1 MRAPIPFMLL
11 LLIIN
16 LVSPRLAQAL
26 DVLIL
31 QSGHSPVYADA
42 LRGLHAAAKLDS
54 KTLVLSDYSDVDVQ
68 RLVREER
75 PRLLIAVGDRA
86 LAACRKTREV
96 PVLALLSL
104 ALTQKPTPDHVGGIA
119 MTAAPGRYLDLFA
132 QMRAKRVG
140 VLYDPRL
147 SGPYVKRA
155 LAEAEGYGV
164 TIVTEALRN
173 PRDLQGKLEQ
183 LKGDIDL
190 LWLLPDST
198 AITTVNLEALLVFS
212 MTQAVP
218 AVSFTE
224 QYLKNG
230 AAVSLDV
237 DPYDMGVQAGEMAQ
251 SLLRSGPGHR
261 VPIIDPRKIRL
272 LVNESVL
279 RKLRLKPPSP
289 GPT

>member
-1 MRAPIPFMLL
+1 MRAPIPFILLFLIML
-11 LLIIN
+11 
-16 LVSPRLAQAL
+16 VWPHPARAL
-26 DVLIL
+26 DALIL
-31 QSGHSPVYADA
+31 QSGRSPVYTDA

-54 KTLVLSDYSDVDVQ
+54 KTLVLSDYSEIDVQ

-86 LAACRKTREV
+86 LTSCRKTREV

-104 ALTQKPTPDHVGGIA
+104 ALTQKPLPDHIGGVA
-119 MTAAPGRYLDLFA
+119 MTAAPERYLELFA

-147 SGPYVKRA
+147 SGLYVKRA
-155 LAEAEGYGV
+155 VAEAEGYGV

-173 PRDLQGKLEQ
+173 PRDLQGKLEK
-183 LKGDIDL
+183 LKGEIDL

-218 AVSFTE
+218 AVSFTG
-224 QYLKNG
+224 QYVKNG
-230 AAVSLDV
+230 AAAALDI
-237 DPYDMGVQAGEMAQ
+237 DPYDLGWQAGEMAQ
-251 SLLRSGPGHR
+251 SLVRSGGGHR
-261 VPIIDPRKIRL
+261 VPIVDPRKVRL
-272 LVNESVL
+272 QVNESVL
-279 RKLRLKPPSP
+279 RKLHLKSPSP
-289 GPT
+289 

>member
-1 MRAPIPFMLL
+1 MRTPIPYMLL
-11 LLIIN
+11 FFIM
-16 LVSPRLAQAL
+16 LVSPRLAEAL

-31 QSGHSPVYADA
+31 QSGRSPVYTDA
-42 LRGLHAAAKLDS
+42 LRGLHGAAKLDS

-75 PRLLIAVGDRA
+75 PRLLIALGDRA
-86 LAACRKTREV
+86 LNECRKTREV

-104 ALTQKPTPDHVGGIA
+104 ALTQRAVPDHIGGIA
-119 MTAAPGRYLDLFA
+119 MTAAPEHYLELFA

-147 SGPYVKRA
+147 SGLYVKRA

-164 TIVTEALRN
+164 TIVTETLRN
-173 PRDLQGKLEQ
+173 PRDLQGKLEK

-218 AVSFTE
+218 AVSFTG
-224 QYLKNG
+224 QYVKNG
-230 AAVSLDV
+230 AAVALDI
-237 DPYDMGVQAGEMAQ
+237 DPHDMGGQAGEMAQ
-251 SLLRSGPGHR
+251 SLLRSSWGHR
-261 VPIIDPRKIRL
+261 VPIVDPRKVRL
-272 LVNESVL
+272 QVNESVL
-279 RKLRLKPPSP
+279 RKLHLKPPSH
-289 GPT
+289 